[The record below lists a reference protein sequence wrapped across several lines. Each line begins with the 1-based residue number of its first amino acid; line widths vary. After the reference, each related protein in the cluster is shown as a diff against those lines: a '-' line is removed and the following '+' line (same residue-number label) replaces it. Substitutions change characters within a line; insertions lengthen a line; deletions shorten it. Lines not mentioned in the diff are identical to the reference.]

1 MTIIEKKTKIVA
13 TLGPVTGSVEVLTKL
28 INAGLNVARLNFSH
42 ADFAEHQG
50 RLDNVKKA
58 MKKTGKTVAILQ
70 DLGGPKIRIGNF
82 YQERVMLTPGET
94 FTLTTDDVVG
104 DEHNASVNYPN
115 LHKELKVG
123 GFIMLDDGK
132 KKLQVTG
139 IEGNKVI
146 CKIILGG
153 ETKGRRGIN
162 LPGAYL
168 SISSITEKD
177 RKDLEFGIKNK
188 VDFVAFSF
196 VRRGEDVKELRALLD
211 KAGSKAKIVSKIET
225 QEAVEN
231 LEEIIALSDC
241 CMVARGDLATEIGAE
256 NVPIIQKL
264 IIKKCNL
271 AAKPVIT
278 ATQMLESMIKL
289 PIPTRAEVSD
299 VANAILDGTDAVM
312 LSEETTLG
320 DYPVESVTMLATI
333 AKRVEQDYNYKRMY
347 LRIVNHDGVKDSLSQ
362 AVVNA
367 ANDAKAKVIVS
378 LTEHGRTSRMF
389 SRFKPKMPIIAFTP
403 NEVTAQQGALSWGVY
418 SIILKRSK
426 DFESVLKTVK
436 QTLLKQGLVS
446 KGDTFVVSGGMPFG
460 KAIDTNMLVVEK
472 A

>member
-153 ETKGRRGIN
+153 
-162 LPGAYL
+162 
-168 SISSITEKD
+168 
-177 RKDLEFGIKNK
+177 
-188 VDFVAFSF
+188 
-196 VRRGEDVKELRALLD
+196 
-211 KAGSKAKIVSKIET
+211 
-225 QEAVEN
+225 
-231 LEEIIALSDC
+231 
-241 CMVARGDLATEIGAE
+241 
-256 NVPIIQKL
+256 
-264 IIKKCNL
+264 
-271 AAKPVIT
+271 
-278 ATQMLESMIKL
+278 
-289 PIPTRAEVSD
+289 
-299 VANAILDGTDAVM
+299 
-312 LSEETTLG
+312 
-320 DYPVESVTMLATI
+320 
-333 AKRVEQDYNYKRMY
+333 
-347 LRIVNHDGVKDSLSQ
+347 
-362 AVVNA
+362 
-367 ANDAKAKVIVS
+367 
-378 LTEHGRTSRMF
+378 
-389 SRFKPKMPIIAFTP
+389 
-403 NEVTAQQGALSWGVY
+403 
-418 SIILKRSK
+418 
-426 DFESVLKTVK
+426 
-436 QTLLKQGLVS
+436 
-446 KGDTFVVSGGMPFG
+446 
-460 KAIDTNMLVVEK
+460 
-472 A
+472 